1 MISRR
6 SWLSFLVAGLATI
19 SVWSMSAQAADD
31 DGWQTIFDGKTLD
44 GWDGNPDFWSVQ
56 DGAITGQTTKEKPTK
71 GNTFIIWRKGETA
84 DFELKLEYKIIGGN
98 SGIQYR
104 SFEVPNEK
112 WVIGGYQADFEAG
125 DTYSGIN
132 YGERFRGILALRGE
146 KTVIG
151 ADHKPKVVEKFGDTK
166 EIQSK
171 IKKEDWNTYH
181 VAAKGFTF
189 THKINDVT
197 TSIVTDEDTEQRRAK
212 GVLALQLHAGD
223 PMKVQFRNIK
233 IKHTKPEGSARLD
246 RSSSIP
252 ALQAAIVASSFG
264 QTGTAKKKALLLAGN
279 PSHGFGAHDHLS
291 GCSLLAKLLNASGLI
306 DAKVH
311 SLKESGWP
319 KPEELAAA
327 NTIVIYSDGG
337 GGHPFNAHLDELA
350 ALTAKGTGIVCI
362 HYGVETTIGKPGEA
376 FLDWTGG
383 YFEPNYSVNPHW
395 QAYFRQLPKHPTTS
409 GVKPFSTHD
418 EWYYHMRFRE
428 GMKGVTPIL
437 TDLPPATTLVVLD
450 KEGNVVMEEKD
461 GKKVPKLS
469 RPQNAHNNNPHAR
482 KAVLEDKEPQHTAWA
497 TQRADGGRGFG
508 CSGGHDH
515 WNWGNPQ
522 FRKLI
527 LNAIVWTAGVDVP
540 ADGVPAGK
548 VTVDDLLQN
557 HDEPIP
563 ADFNETQRPRIQ
575 ALLDEWNAQA
585 AK

>member
-6 SWLSFLVAGLATI
+6 NWLSLAFAGLAAI
-19 SVWSMSAQAADD
+19 GLCSSVSVGADD

-44 GWDGNPDFWSVQ
+44 GWDGNPDFWRVEE
-56 DGAITGQTTKEKPTK
+56 GTITGQTTADKPTK
-71 GNTFIIWRKGETA
+71 GNTFIIWRKGETT
-84 DFELKLEYKIIGGN
+84 DFELKLEYKIVGGN

-104 SFEVPNEK
+104 SFEVPDNK

-132 YGERFRGILALRGE
+132 YGERFRGILALRGQ

-151 ADHKPKVVEKFGDTK
+151 ADHKPKVLETFGDTK
-166 EIQSK
+166 EIQTK

-181 VAAKGFTF
+181 VSAKGFTF

-197 TSIVTDEDTEQRRAK
+197 TSICTDEDTEQRRAK
-212 GVLALQLHAGD
+212 GVLALQLHAGP

-233 IKHTKPEGSARLD
+233 IKHLKSDAVSGSKGED
-246 RSSSIP
+246 KVSSS
-252 ALQAAIVASSFG
+252 
-264 QTGTAKKKALLLAGN
+264 AKKKALLLAGN

-291 GCSLLAKLLNASGLI
+291 GCSLLAKLLNDSGLV

-311 SLKESGWP
+311 SLKNDGWP
-319 KPEELAAA
+319 KPDAIEAA

-350 ALTAKGTGIVCI
+350 ARTAKGVGIVCI
-362 HYGVETTIGKPGEA
+362 HYGVETTIGKPGQA
-376 FLDWTGG
+376 FIDWTGG

-395 QAYFRQLPKHPTTS
+395 QAYYRQLPKHPTTS

-418 EWYYHMRFRE
+418 EWYYNMRFRE
-428 GMKGVTPIL
+428 KMEGVTPIL

-450 KEGNVVMEEKD
+450 KDGKIVMEEKD

-469 RPQNAHNNNPHAR
+469 RPENAHNNNPHAR
-482 KAVLEDKEPQHTAWA
+482 KAVLEDKAPQHTAWA

-527 LNAIVWTAGVDVP
+527 LNAIVWTAGADVP

-563 ADFNETQRPRIQ
+563 ADFNEKQRPRIQ

>member
-1 MISRR
+1 MFSRR
-6 SWLSFLVAGLATI
+6 SWLSFVLAGLAAI
-19 SVWSMSAQAADD
+19 GSWSTLAVAADD

-44 GWDGNPDFWSVQ
+44 GWDGNPDFWRVE
-56 DGAITGQTTKEKPTK
+56 DGTITGQTTADKPTK

-84 DFELKLEYKIIGGN
+84 DFELKLEYKIVGGN

-104 SFEVPNEK
+104 SFEVPDNK

-132 YGERFRGILALRGE
+132 YGERFRGILAGRGE

-151 ADHKPKVVEKFGDTK
+151 TDHKPKVVEKIGDTK
-166 EIQSK
+166 EIQTK

-181 VAAKGFTF
+181 ITAKGFTF

-197 TSIVTDEDTEQRRAK
+197 TSICTDEDTEQRRAK
-212 GVLALQLHAGD
+212 GVLALQLHAGP

-233 IKHTKPEGSARLD
+233 IKQAKSKDSASGAAGED
-246 RSSSIP
+246 KVSS
-252 ALQAAIVASSFG
+252 
-264 QTGTAKKKALLLAGN
+264 AKKKALLLAGN

-291 GCSLLAKLLNASGLI
+291 GCSLLAKLLNESGLVE
-306 DAKVH
+306 AKVH
-311 SLKESGWP
+311 SLKNEGWP
-319 KPEELAAA
+319 KPEVIAAA

-337 GGHPFNAHLDELA
+337 GGHPFNAHLEELA
-350 ALTAKGTGIVCI
+350 ARTAKGTGIVCI
-362 HYGVETTIGKPGEA
+362 HYGVETTIGQPGQA
-376 FLDWTGG
+376 FIDWTGG
-383 YFEPNYSVNPHW
+383 FFEPHYSVNPHW
-395 QAYFRQLPKHPTTS
+395 TAYYRQLPKHPTTN

-428 GMKGVTPIL
+428 KMEGVTPIL

-450 KEGNVVMEEKD
+450 KDGKIVMEEKD

-469 RPQNAHNNNPHAR
+469 RPENAHNNNPHAR
-482 KAVLEDKEPQHTAWA
+482 KAVLEDKEPQHMAWA
-497 TQRADGGRGFG
+497 TQRPDGGRGFG

-527 LNAIVWTAGVDVP
+527 MNAIVWTSGTDVP
-540 ADGVPAGK
+540 ADGVPAGM
-548 VTVDDLLQN
+548 VTVDDLLKN

-563 ADFNETQRPRIQ
+563 ADFDEKQRPRIQ
-575 ALLDEWNAQA
+575 TLLDEWNAQA

>member
-1 MISRR
+1 MFSRR
-6 SWLSFLVAGLATI
+6 SWLSFAFAGMAAIGL
-19 SVWSMSAQAADD
+19 WSTVVVGADD

-44 GWDGNPDFWSVQ
+44 GWDGNPDFWRVEA
-56 DGAITGQTTKEKPTK
+56 GTITGQTTADKPTK
-71 GNTFIIWRKGETA
+71 GNTFIIWRKGETT
-84 DFELKLEYKIIGGN
+84 DFELKLEYKIVGGN

-125 DTYSGIN
+125 ETYSGIN
-132 YGERFRGILALRGE
+132 YGERFRGILAGRGE

-151 ADHKPKVVEKFGDTK
+151 ADHKPKVVEKIGDTK
-166 EIQSK
+166 EIQTK

-181 VAAKGFTF
+181 VTAKGFTF

-197 TSIVTDEDTEQRRAK
+197 TSICTDEDTEQRRAK
-212 GVLALQLHAGD
+212 GVLALQLHAGP

-233 IKHTKPEGSARLD
+233 IKQTKSKDAVKGGAGED
-246 RSSSIP
+246 KVSS
-252 ALQAAIVASSFG
+252 
-264 QTGTAKKKALLLAGN
+264 AKKKALLLAGN

-291 GCSLLAKLLNASGLI
+291 GCSLLAKLLNASGLVE
-306 DAKVH
+306 AKVH
-311 SLKESGWP
+311 SLKNDGWP
-319 KPEELAAA
+319 KPEEIAGA

-337 GGHPFNAHLDELA
+337 GGHPFNAHLEELA
-350 ALTAKGTGIVCI
+350 ARTAKGTGIVCI
-362 HYGVETTIGKPGEA
+362 HYGVETTIGKPGQA
-376 FLDWTGG
+376 FIDWTGG

-395 QAYFRQLPKHPTTS
+395 QAYYRQLPKHATTN

-418 EWYYHMRFRE
+418 EWYYNMRFRE
-428 GMKGVTPIL
+428 KMEGVTPIL

-450 KEGNVVMEEKD
+450 KDGKIVMEEKD

-469 RPQNAHNNNPHAR
+469 RPENAHNNNPHAR
-482 KAVLEDKEPQHTAWA
+482 KAVLEDKAPQHTAWA

-527 LNAIVWTAGVDVP
+527 LNSIVWTAGADVP

-548 VTVDDLLQN
+548 VTLEDLLQN

-563 ADFNETQRPRIQ
+563 ADFNEKQRPRIQ
-575 ALLDEWNAQA
+575 ALLDDWNAQA

>member
-6 SWLSFLVAGLATI
+6 SWLSFLVAGLAAI
-19 SVWSMSAQAADD
+19 GIWSMSARAADD

-56 DGAITGQTTKEKPTK
+56 DGAITGLTTVEKPTK

-84 DFELKLEYKIIGGN
+84 DFELKLEYKIVPMNTKGFGN

-104 SFEVPNEK
+104 SFEVKDEK

-132 YGERFRGILALRGE
+132 YGERFRGILAGRGE

-151 ADHKPKVVEKFGDTK
+151 ADHKPKVVEKIGDTK

-181 VAAKGFTF
+181 VTAKGFTF

-197 TSIVTDEDTEQRRAK
+197 TSICTDEDTEQRRAK

-233 IKHTKPEGSARLD
+233 IKQLKPEGSASTSG
-246 RSSSIP
+246 SS
-252 ALQAAIVASSFG
+252 G
-264 QTGTAKKKALLLAGN
+264 KKQALLLAGN

-291 GCSLLAKLLNASGLI
+291 GCSLLAKLLNASGLV

-319 KPEELAAA
+319 TPETIAAA

-350 ALTAKGTGIVCI
+350 ARTAKGTGIVCI

-395 QAYFRQLPKHPTTS
+395 MAHYRQLPKHPTTN
-409 GVKPFSTHD
+409 GVKPFNTHD

-450 KEGNVVMEEKD
+450 KEGKIVMEEKD

-469 RPQNAHNNNPHAR
+469 RPEGPHNNNPHAR

-527 LNAIVWTAGVDVP
+527 LNAIVWTAGADVP

-563 ADFNETQRPRIQ
+563 ADFNEKQRPRIQ

>member
-6 SWLSFLVAGLATI
+6 SWLSFMVAGLAAI
-19 SVWSMSAQAADD
+19 GVWSVSARAADD

-56 DGAITGQTTKEKPTK
+56 DGTITGQTTEEKKTK

-125 DTYSGIN
+125 DTFSGIN

-181 VAAKGFTF
+181 VTAKGFTF

-212 GVLALQLHAGD
+212 GVLALQLHAG
-223 PMKVQFRNIK
+223 PAMKVQFRNIK

-337 GGHPFNAHLDELA
+337 GGHPFNAHLEELA
-350 ALTAKGTGIVCI
+350 ARTEKGTGIVCI

-395 QAYFRQLPKHPTTS
+395 MAYYRQLPKHPTTS
-409 GVKPFSTHD
+409 GVKPFNTHD

-450 KEGNVVMEEKD
+450 KEGKVVMEEKD

-469 RPQNAHNNNPHAR
+469 RPEGPHNNNPHAR

-497 TQRADGGRGFG
+497 TQRADCGRGFG

-527 LNAIVWTAGVDVP
+527 LNAIVWTAGADVP

-563 ADFNETQRPRIQ
+563 ADFNEKQRPRIQ

>member
-1 MISRR
+1 MFSRR
-6 SWLSFLVAGLATI
+6 SWLSFTLAGLAAI
-19 SVWSMSAQAADD
+19 GLWSKASVGADD

-44 GWDGNPDFWSVQ
+44 GWDGNPDFWRVE
-56 DGAITGQTTKEKPTK
+56 DGTITGQTTAEKPTK

-104 SFEVPNEK
+104 SFEVPDNK

-125 DTYSGIN
+125 ETYSGIN
-132 YGERFRGILALRGE
+132 YGERFRGILAGRGE

-151 ADHKPKVVEKFGDTK
+151 TDHKPKVVEKIGDTK
-166 EIQSK
+166 EIQTK

-181 VAAKGFTF
+181 VTAKGFTF

-197 TSIVTDEDTEQRRAK
+197 TSICTDEDTEQRRAK
-212 GVLALQLHAGD
+212 GVLALQLHAGP

-233 IKHTKPEGSARLD
+233 IKQLKAKDAVSGGAGEDKVSTS
-246 RSSSIP
+246 
-252 ALQAAIVASSFG
+252 
-264 QTGTAKKKALLLAGN
+264 KKKALLLAGN

-291 GCSLLAKLLNASGLI
+291 GCSLLAKLLNASGLV

-311 SLKESGWP
+311 SLKNDGWP
-319 KPEELAAA
+319 KPEAIEAA

-337 GGHPFNAHLDELA
+337 GGHPFNGHLDELA
-350 ALTAKGTGIVCI
+350 ARTAKGTGIVCI
-362 HYGVETTIGKPGEA
+362 HYGVETTIGKPGQA
-376 FLDWTGG
+376 FIDWTGG

-395 QAYFRQLPKHPTTS
+395 QAYYRSLPKHPTTS

-418 EWYYHMRFRE
+418 EWYYNMRFRE
-428 GMKGVTPIL
+428 KMEGVTPIL

-450 KEGNVVMEEKD
+450 KDGKIVMEEKD

-469 RPQNAHNNNPHAR
+469 RPENAHNNNPHAR
-482 KAVLEDKEPQHTAWA
+482 KAVLEDKSPQHTAWA

-527 LNAIVWTAGVDVP
+527 LNAIVWTSGTDVP

-548 VTVDDLLQN
+548 VTIEDLLQN

-563 ADFNETQRPRIQ
+563 ADFDEKQRPRIQ

-585 AK
+585 SK

>member
-6 SWLSFLVAGLATI
+6 SWLSFLVAGLAALG
-19 SVWSMSAQAADD
+19 VWSLSARAADD

-56 DGAITGQTTKEKPTK
+56 DGAITGQTTEEKRTN

-132 YGERFRGILALRGE
+132 YGERFRGILAGRGE

-151 ADHKPKVVEKFGDTK
+151 ADHKPKVVEKIGDTK
-166 EIQSK
+166 EIQSH
-171 IKKEDWNTYH
+171 IKKEDWNTYQ
-181 VAAKGFTF
+181 VTAKGFTF

-197 TSIVTDEDTEQRRAK
+197 TSICTDEDTEQRRAK

-233 IKHTKPEGSARLD
+233 IKQLKPEGSASTSG
-246 RSSSIP
+246 SS
-252 ALQAAIVASSFG
+252 G
-264 QTGTAKKKALLLAGN
+264 KKQALLLAGN

-291 GCSLLAKLLNASGLI
+291 GCSLLAKLLNESGLI

-311 SLKESGWP
+311 SLQTKGWP
-319 KPEELAAA
+319 KPEELAEA

-337 GGHPFNAHLDELA
+337 DRHPFNDHLAELA
-350 ALTAKGTGIVCI
+350 ASTAKGVGIVCI
-362 HYGVETTIGKPGEA
+362 HYGVETSIGKPGQA
-376 FLDWTGG
+376 FIDWTGG

-395 QAYFRQLPKHPTTS
+395 QAYYRQLPKHPTTN

-428 GMKGVTPIL
+428 KMEGVTPIL
-437 TDLPPATTLVVLD
+437 TDLPPLSTLVVTD
-450 KEGNVVMEEKD
+450 KEGNIVMEEKD

-469 RPQNAHNNNPHAR
+469 RPENAHNNNPYAR
-482 KAVLEDKEPQHTAWA
+482 KAILEDKEPQHMAWA
-497 TQRADGGRGFG
+497 TQRPDGGRGFG

-527 LNAIVWTAGVDVP
+527 LNAIVWTAGADVP

-563 ADFNETQRPRIQ
+563 ADFNEKQRPRIQ

>member
-6 SWLSFLVAGLATI
+6 SWLSCAFAGLAALGLWS
-19 SVWSMSAQAADD
+19 SVSVGADD
-31 DGWQTIFDGKTLD
+31 DGWRTIFDGKTLD
-44 GWDGNPDFWSVQ
+44 GWDGNPDFWRVE
-56 DGAITGQTTKEKPTK
+56 DGCITGQTTADKPTK
-71 GNTFIIWRKGETA
+71 GNTFIVWRKGEMA
-84 DFELKLEYKIIGGN
+84 DFELQLEYKIIGGN

-112 WVIGGYQADFEAG
+112 WVIGGYQGDFEAG
-125 DTYSGIN
+125 DTYSGIL
-132 YGERFRGILALRGE
+132 YGERFRGILCNRGQ
-146 KTVIG
+146 KTVLKKKDG
-151 ADHKPKVVEKFGDTK
+151 KFAVEVVGSVGDSK
-166 EIQSK
+166 EIQST
-171 IKKEDWNTYH
+171 IKKEDWNNYRI
-181 VAAKGFTF
+181 VAKGFHF
-189 THKINDVT
+189 QHFINDVAT
-197 TSIVTDEDTEQRRAK
+197 ADCTDEDDARREK
-212 GVLALQLHAGD
+212 GVLALQLHAGP

-233 IKHTKPEGSARLD
+233 IKTLKGKDSATGAAGED
-246 RSSSIP
+246 KVSS
-252 ALQAAIVASSFG
+252 
-264 QTGTAKKKALLLAGN
+264 AKKKALLLAGN

-291 GCSLLAKLLNASGLI
+291 GCSLLAKLLNESGLVE
-306 DAKVH
+306 AKVH
-311 SLKESGWP
+311 SLKNDGWP
-319 KPEELAAA
+319 KPDAIAAA

-337 GGHPFNAHLDELA
+337 GGHPFNGHLDELA
-350 ALTAKGTGIVCI
+350 ERTAKGTGIVCI
-362 HYGVETTIGKPGEA
+362 HYGVETTIGKPGQA

-395 QAYFRQLPKHPTTS
+395 QAYYRSLPKHPTTN

-418 EWYYHMRFRE
+418 EWYYNMRFRE
-428 GMKGVTPIL
+428 KMEGVTPIL

-450 KEGNVVMEEKD
+450 KDGKIVMEEKD

-469 RPQNAHNNNPHAR
+469 RPENAHNNNPHAR
-482 KAVLEDKEPQHTAWA
+482 KAVLEDKSPQHTAWA

-522 FRKLI
+522 FRKLM

-563 ADFNETQRPRIQ
+563 ADFDTKQRPRIQ